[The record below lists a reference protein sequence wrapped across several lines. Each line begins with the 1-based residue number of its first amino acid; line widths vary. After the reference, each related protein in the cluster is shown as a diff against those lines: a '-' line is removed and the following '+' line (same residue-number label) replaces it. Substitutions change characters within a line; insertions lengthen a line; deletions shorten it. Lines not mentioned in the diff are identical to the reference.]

1 MGKICCSLILLFIL
15 PSGFVLM
22 VYNRA
27 LDLGMYE
34 VSNNII

>member
-1 MGKICCSLILLFIL
+1 MLFTDIVVY
-15 PSGFVLM
+15 FALM